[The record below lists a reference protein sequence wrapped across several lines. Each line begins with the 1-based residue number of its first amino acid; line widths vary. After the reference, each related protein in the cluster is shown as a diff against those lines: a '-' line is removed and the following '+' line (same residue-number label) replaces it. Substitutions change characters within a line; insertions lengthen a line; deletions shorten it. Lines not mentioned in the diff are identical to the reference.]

1 MIKLSYNSTLYSYDG
16 NTETPITNASELGI
30 EIHSQ
35 TDLSSSQL
43 VYEQESMELSQ
54 FP

>member
-1 MIKLSYNSTLYSYDG
+1 MIKLSYSSTLYSYDG
-16 NTETPITNASELGI
+16 NTEIAITNASALGI

-43 VYEQESMELSQ
+43 VYKQESM
-54 FP
+54 